1 MENLGGSPSK
11 GPRTILGPRAGA
23 HGMVRFAVAFAVLAA
38 FPFVVLAADPAP
50 AVASGSGQCRIG
62 IDIADEW
69 NRAMVTRV
77 QPGSPAE
84 RAGIRRGDVIVT
96 VGGVATIRRAQV
108 LNELERFECDEK
120 LDMTLLNL
128 SKSFM
133 PRSVQIAR
141 EPVRE
146 PAGAVREPAP
156 PTQE

>member
-1 MENLGGSPSK
+1 
-11 GPRTILGPRAGA
+11 
-23 HGMVRFAVAFAVLAA
+23 MVRFAVAFAVLAA

-50 AVASGSGQCRIG
+50 AVASGSAQCRNG

-69 NRAMVTRV
+69 SRAMVTRV